1 MRLSLH
7 FIALGLAL
15 SPMVAAAE
23 PISWSRYQVPETGA
37 AVDIP
42 TLLQGKPGL
51 SAMSLGNWVEVR
63 RTLGRHRVHFLLCL

>member
-7 FIALGLAL
+7 FIALCLAL

-42 TLLQGKPGL
+42 TSIVSEQLGKPEAGSGIAL
-51 SAMSLGNWVEVR
+51 
-63 RTLGRHRVHFLLCL
+63 